1 MKMRQVT
8 AMMMVCLVAGSLM
21 LGGCSAGESK
31 ASGSSDDQVIIYSN
45 ADEEAVDA

>member
-21 LGGCSAGESK
+21 LGGCSAGDSK